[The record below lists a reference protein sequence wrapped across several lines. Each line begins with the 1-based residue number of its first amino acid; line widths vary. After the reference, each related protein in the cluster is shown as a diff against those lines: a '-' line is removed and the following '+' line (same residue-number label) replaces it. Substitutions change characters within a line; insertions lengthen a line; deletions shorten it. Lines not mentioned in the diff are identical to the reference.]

1 MYLWPS
7 QNIRTLE
14 KSWQSQIL
22 FSLETKFSARNI
34 ESIKFD
40 DIFHG
45 IINKC
50 FVHPIFRFWFLVTFD
65 NMVTKILHNLCLHF
79 ARHYGQDGK
88 KTERKSR
95 N

>member
-1 MYLWPS
+1 MFLWPS

-22 FSLETKFSARNI
+22 FSLETKFSARII

-45 IINKC
+45 IGNKSTLQIQPLC
-50 FVHPIFRFWFLVTFD
+50 ICSILSP
-65 NMVTKILHNLCLHF
+65 MQYKII
-79 ARHYGQDGK
+79 Y
-88 KTERKSR
+88 
-95 N
+95 